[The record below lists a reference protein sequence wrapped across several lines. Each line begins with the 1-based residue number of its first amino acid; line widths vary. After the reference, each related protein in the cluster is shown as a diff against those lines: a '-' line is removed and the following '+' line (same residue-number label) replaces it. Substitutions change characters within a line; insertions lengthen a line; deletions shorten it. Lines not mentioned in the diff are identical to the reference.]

1 MSLTARIRREWRFLR
16 PLFRTL
22 NRVKPVAADSPHL
35 SCDDLE
41 DAVDHWRE
49 RPALQFEGRTL
60 TYGEFDAL
68 ANRYAHWATARGLR
82 KGGTV
87 AILLPNR
94 ADYVAAWYGL
104 TKIGVSAFLLNNH
117 LPGPALAHCLRIADS
132 SHVIVDDETVASL
145 EAVRGQL
152 GKSITIWTLG
162 APQGDQRNL
171 TTALKG
177 SSAVRPDREQHREGM
192 TARDTALFIFTSGTT
207 GLPKAARITH
217 MRVQLYMR
225 GFAAAT
231 GARPDDRIYCA
242 LPLYH
247 ATGGICAVGAA
258 LLNGGLFVLSRRFS
272 ATQFWDEVIATSST
286 MFVYIGE
293 LCRYLVNQPARPQ
306 DRDHKIRLAFGNGLR
321 PDVWR
326 KLRARFRIPEILE
339 FYGST
344 EGNVSMFN
352 FDGRVGAIGRAPAYL
367 RKRFNVRLIRF
378 DVEKEEPI
386 RADNG
391 LCIEARPGEVGECVG
406 EMGPEARRAF
416 VGYADAAATEKK
428 VLHDVLKRGDAF
440 FATGDL
446 MRQDRDGYFY
456 FVDRVGDT
464 FRWKGENVSTT
475 EVSERLSAIP
485 GVIEATVYGV
495 EVGRLD
501 GRAGMASLV
510 VDDDF
515 DIKTL
520 KDKLDAELPDYA
532 QPMFLRLQSE
542 IETTGTFKYRKL
554 DLVDEGFDPDKVR
567 GPLFWRNPQKGYQKL
582 TKPTCEK
589 LLSGEIRL

>member
-1 MSLTARIRREWRFLR
+1 MSLAARIRREWRFLR
-16 PLFRTL
+16 PLMRTL
-22 NRVKPVAADSPHL
+22 NRVKPVAANSPHL

-41 DAVDHWRE
+41 DAVNRWRE
-49 RPALQFEGRTL
+49 RPAILFEGKSI

-68 ANRYAHWATARGLR
+68 ANRYAHWASARGLR
-82 KGGTV
+82 RGGTV
-87 AILLPNR
+87 SILLPNR
-94 ADYVAAWYGL
+94 ADYVAAWYGF
-104 TKIGVSAFLLNNH
+104 TKIGVSAFLINDH
-117 LPGPALAHCLRIADS
+117 LTGPALTHCLNVAES
-132 SHVIVDDETVASL
+132 SHVIVDDETAAAL

-152 GKSITIWTLG
+152 HKSITIWNLG

-192 TARDTALFIFTSGTT
+192 TAKDTALFIFTSGTT

-231 GARPDDRIYCA
+231 GAKAEDRIFCA

-247 ATGGICAVGAA
+247 ATGGVCAVGAA
-258 LLNGGLFVLSRRFS
+258 LLNGGLFVLTRRFS
-272 ATQFWDEVIATSST
+272 ASQFWDEVIATGST

-293 LCRYLVNQPARPQ
+293 LCRYLVNQPQRPQ

-339 FYGST
+339 FYGAT

-352 FDGRVGAIGRAPAYL
+352 FDGRIGAIGRAPAYL
-367 RKRFNVRLIRF
+367 RRRFNVRLIRF
-378 DVEKEEPI
+378 DVEREEEI
-386 RADNG
+386 RGDNG

-406 EMGPEARRAF
+406 EIGLDARRNF
-416 VGYADAAATEKK
+416 TGYADNAATEKK
-428 VLHDVLKRGDAF
+428 VLRDVFRKGDAF

-456 FVDRVGDT
+456 FVDRIGDT

-475 EVSERLSAIP
+475 EVAERLSGVP
-485 GVIEATVYGV
+485 GVQEATVYGV
-495 EVGRLD
+495 QVGKLD

-532 QPMFLRLQSE
+532 QPMFIRLQPA
-542 IETTGTFKYRKL
+542 IETTGTFKYRKI
-554 DLVDEGFDPDKVR
+554 DLVDEGFSPERIR
-567 GPLFWRNPQKGYQKL
+567 GPLFYRNPQKGYQKI
-582 TKPTCEK
+582 TKALHDK
-589 LLSGEIRL
+589 IVSGEVRL

>member
-1 MSLTARIRREWRFLR
+1 MSLAARIRREWRFLR

-22 NRVKPVAADSPHL
+22 NRVKPVSASSTHL

-41 DAVDHWRE
+41 DAVNHWRE
-49 RPALQFEGRTL
+49 RPAFLFEGKSL
-60 TYGEFDAL
+60 SYGEFDAL
-68 ANRYAHWATARGLR
+68 ANRFAHWAAARGLR
-82 KGGTV
+82 RGGTV

-94 ADYVAAWYGL
+94 MDYVAAWYGFS
-104 TKIGVSAFLLNNH
+104 KIGVSAFLINDH
-117 LPGPALAHCLRIADS
+117 LTGPALLHCLTVADS
-132 SHVIVDDETVASL
+132 SHVIVDDETAAAL

-152 GKSITIWTLG
+152 GKSITVWTLG

-171 TTALKG
+171 ATALKG

-231 GARPDDRIYCA
+231 GAKADDRIFCA

-247 ATGGICAVGAA
+247 ATGGLCAVGAA
-258 LLNGGLFVLSRRFS
+258 LLNGGVVVLTKRFS
-272 ATQFWDEVIATSST
+272 ASQFWDEEIATGAT

-352 FDGRVGAIGRAPAYL
+352 FDGRVGAIGRAPFYL
-367 RKRFNVRLIRF
+367 RSRFNVRLVRF

-386 RADNG
+386 RGPNG
-391 LCIEARPGEVGECVG
+391 LCIEAKPGEVGECVG
-406 EMGPEARRAF
+406 EMGSDARRAYT
-416 VGYADAAATEKK
+416 GYADAAATEKK
-428 VLHDVLKRGDAF
+428 VLHDVFKRGDAF

-446 MRQDRDGYFY
+446 MRQDREGYFY
-456 FVDRVGDT
+456 FVDRIGDT

-475 EVSERLSAIP
+475 EVAERLSAVP
-485 GVIEATVYGV
+485 GVKEATVYGV
-495 EVGRLD
+495 QVGKLD

-510 VDDDF
+510 VGADF

-532 QPMFLRLQSE
+532 QPMFVRLQGE

-554 DLVDEGFDPDKVR
+554 DLVAEGFDPDRIK
-567 GPLFWRNPQKGYQKL
+567 GPLYYRNHQKGYLKI
-582 TKPTCEK
+582 TKPAYDKILT
-589 LLSGEIRL
+589 GEQRL